1 MTPDI
6 MENIRTRID
15 QLTKSNDEDV
25 AKRNKITP
33 EFMKLWIAKYSADSK
48 VQSML
53 RGIDDLQDQVLVK
66 HQLKEIHFKLPENLT
81 RESYLQIARK
91 TQAAVRHSIWKHMN
105 AQGLTKISNE
115 EMDEISDRIKNT
127 E

>member
-1 MTPDI
+1 

-25 AKRNKITP
+25 AKRNKITT

-48 VQSML
+48 VQTML

-66 HQLKEIHFKLPENLT
+66 QQLKEIHFNLPENLT
-81 RESYLQIARK
+81 RETYLQIARK
-91 TQAAVRHSIWKHMN
+91 T
-105 AQGLTKISNE
+105 
-115 EMDEISDRIKNT
+115 
-127 E
+127 

>member
-1 MTPDI
+1 
-6 MENIRTRID
+6 
-15 QLTKSNDEDV
+15 
-25 AKRNKITP
+25 
-33 EFMKLWIAKYSADSK
+33 
-48 VQSML
+48 ML

-105 AQGLTKISNE
+105 AQGLSKISNE